1 METQDL
7 RITADMVAAESAKI
21 SGVQPSQDRDNQRE
35 YDVFF
40 ELYKQV
46 LGADPPRLTNP
57 IIFNAF
63 FCDTKGAARWRSGIP
78 SEFTQI
84 PKGEACSRLF
94 QLWWWQVEWTVGKI
108 KLLNNEEKVAYCDRQ
123 YCLYMCI
130 RPFQNGSGRTGL
142 LIRYML
148 QQYVGLPLKLVHYRE
163 AKEELFAKVRQYRK
177 DVFIPA
183 VRGKSFML
191 SH

>member
-1 METQDL
+1 MDMQNL
-7 RITADMVAAESAKI
+7 HVTADNVARESAKI
-21 SGVQPSQDRDNQRE
+21 SGVQSSHDRENQRE
-35 YDVFF
+35 YDAFF

-46 LGADPPRLTNP
+46 LGANPAKLVNP

-94 QLWWWQVEWTVGKI
+94 RLWWWQVEKTIDEVKHLGQEQKA
-108 KLLNNEEKVAYCDRQ
+108 AYCDQQ

-148 QQYVGLPLKLVHYRE
+148 RQYVGLPLEIVQYRE
-163 AKEELFAKVRQYRK
+163 AKQELFAKVRQYRK
-177 DVFIPA
+177 EIFLPA
-183 VRGKSFML
+183 VRGKPFML